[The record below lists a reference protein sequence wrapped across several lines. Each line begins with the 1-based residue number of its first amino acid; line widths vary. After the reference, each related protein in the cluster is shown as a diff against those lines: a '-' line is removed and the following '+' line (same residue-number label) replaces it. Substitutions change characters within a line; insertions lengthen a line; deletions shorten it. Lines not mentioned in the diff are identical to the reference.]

1 MTPWIWDTLERE
13 SIRNAYRRRV
23 ESLRGQSIRNRKV
36 VKEADL
42 NETQNDEGQVDRD
55 DEDKDYEEYFKENI
69 EKEKITA
76 NLRPETSLES
86 EVDKLKPKVKRQKK
100 NKSNVSVH

>member
-42 NETQNDEGQVDRD
+42 NETQNDEGQH
-55 DEDKDYEEYFKENI
+55 KFFF
-69 EKEKITA
+69 
-76 NLRPETSLES
+76 
-86 EVDKLKPKVKRQKK
+86 QKK
-100 NKSNVSVH
+100 MFLKILFELYSISLDFCSFHKTIVQPSDYIIFKCSRFSFTKKNI